1 MIIQN
6 PTLKKILLTVLVIF
20 SISVIKVLTED
31 YYKYNGNDREQDS
44 NNTNNLNQETF
55 SEFLAKTSIK
65 INKRCPMVI
74 DSDTRLDNTIVLS
87 QNTLQ
92 YNYTWVNMEKST
104 TDIDYIEKNFA
115 PIVIENV
122 KTNPGL
128 KMFRDRNVTLSYYYK
143 DKNGKFVYLLKITPK
158 MYK

>member
-6 PTLKKILLTVLVIF
+6 STVKKILLTVLVIF

-31 YYKYNGNDREQDS
+31 YYKYNGNNRKQDS
-44 NNTNNLNQETF
+44 NNLNQETF
-55 SEFLAKTSIK
+55 SEFLAKTSIE

-92 YNYTWVNMEKST
+92 YNYTWVNMEKGT
-104 TDIDYIEKNFA
+104 TDIGYIEKNFA

>member
-6 PTLKKILLTVLVIF
+6 STVKKTLLTVLVIF

-31 YYKYNGNDREQDS
+31 YYKYNGNNRKQDS
-44 NNTNNLNQETF
+44 NNLNQETF
-55 SEFLAKTSIK
+55 SEFLAKTSIE

-92 YNYTWVNMEKST
+92 YNYTWVNMEKGT
-104 TDIDYIEKNFA
+104 TDIGYIEKNFA

>member
-1 MIIQN
+1 
-6 PTLKKILLTVLVIF
+6 
-20 SISVIKVLTED
+20 
-31 YYKYNGNDREQDS
+31 
-44 NNTNNLNQETF
+44 
-55 SEFLAKTSIK
+55 
-65 INKRCPMVI
+65 MVI

-92 YNYTWVNMEKST
+92 YNYTWVNMEKRT